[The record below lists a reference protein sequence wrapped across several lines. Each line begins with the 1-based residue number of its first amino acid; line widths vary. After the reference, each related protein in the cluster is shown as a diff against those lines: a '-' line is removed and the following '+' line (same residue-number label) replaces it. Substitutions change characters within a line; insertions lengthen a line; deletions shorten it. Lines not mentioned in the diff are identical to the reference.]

1 MVISWWCYL
10 KANNAAGALRVA
22 LIVSSWQVGSEE
34 VERERVRHF
43 DPRQIPPIRA
53 KNGVFALDQIRNG
66 PKRAKNSVFVPKIPF
81 FAEIVFVEHT
91 LS

>member
-1 MVISWWCYL
+1 M
-10 KANNAAGALRVA
+10 A
-22 LIVSSWQVGSEE
+22 SWQLGSEE

-43 DPRQIPPIRA
+43 DPRQIPPTRA

-66 PKRAKNSVFVPKIPF
+66 PKRAKNSVFVPKVPF
-81 FAEIVFVEHT
+81 FAEIVFSEPT